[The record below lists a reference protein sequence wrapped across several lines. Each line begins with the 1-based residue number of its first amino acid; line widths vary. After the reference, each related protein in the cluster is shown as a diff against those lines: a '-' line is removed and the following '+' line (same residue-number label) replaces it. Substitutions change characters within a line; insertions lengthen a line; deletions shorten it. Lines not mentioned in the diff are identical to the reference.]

1 MVLCNDKEEGSMFR
15 TWQLLVCAALFAA
28 SIGAEEIGK
37 VLIIGNSIMKHGAA
51 PQLGW
56 NSTWGMAATAQ
67 EKDYAHLLYRKICN
81 VVKQEKAPELQLARI
96 ANENKMKGWEA
107 LKGNDADV
115 IVIQISDNYRGKEN
129 REEFQ
134 SNYSQMIRDLRGDR
148 DPIIVC
154 LTNWGDGPVNEMIRA
169 AAAENGVLSVNLAP
183 LAADPANRAGSE
195 GHFKNGG
202 VNWHP
207 GDRGMAKI
215 AEATFAAI
223 EKTLR
228 KKAAK

>member
-1 MVLCNDKEEGSMFR
+1 MFKR
-15 TWQLLVCAALFAA
+15 SLLFVCAALLAA
-28 SIGAEEIGK
+28 GVGAGAGEIRK
-37 VLIIGNSIMKHGAA
+37 VMIIGNSIMKHGVA

-56 NSTWGMAATAQ
+56 NSDWGMAATAQ
-67 EKDYAHLLYRKICN
+67 EKDYAHLLHRKICDL
-81 VVKQEKAPELQLARI
+81 VKQEKAPELQLTWI
-96 ANENKMKGWEA
+96 SSEKEMKGWDA

-115 IVIQISDNYRGKEN
+115 IVIQISDNYRGKKN
-129 REEFQ
+129 KEEFQ
-134 SNYSQMIRDLRGDR
+134 NNYSQMIRDLRGDR

-154 LTNWGDGPVNEMIRA
+154 LTNWGDGPLNEMIRA
-169 AAAENGVLSVNLAP
+169 AAAGNGVLSVNLAP
-183 LAADPANRAGSE
+183 LAADPANKAGSE

-223 EKTLR
+223 EKPLR
-228 KKAAK
+228 EKAAK

>member
-1 MVLCNDKEEGSMFR
+1 MLKRC
-15 TWQLLVCAALFAA
+15 LLFACAALLATGT
-28 SIGAEEIGK
+28 GAEEIGK
-37 VLIIGNSIMKHGAA
+37 VLIIGNSIMKHGVA

-56 NSTWGMAATAQ
+56 NTDWGMAATAE
-67 EKDYAHLLYRKICN
+67 EKDYAHLLYRKICDL
-81 VVKQEKAPELQLARI
+81 VKQEKAPELQLARI
-96 ANENKMKGWEA
+96 ANESEMTGWDA
-107 LKGNDADV
+107 FKGNDADV
-115 IVIQISDNYRGKEN
+115 IVIQISDNYRGKKN

-134 SNYSQMIRDLRGDR
+134 NNYSQMIRDLRGDR

-154 LTNWGDGPVNEMIRA
+154 LTNWGDGPLNEMIRA
-169 AAAENGVLSVNLAP
+169 AAAENGVPAVDLAP

-223 EKTLR
+223 EKPLQEKA
-228 KKAAK
+228 KK

>member
-1 MVLCNDKEEGSMFR
+1 MFKR
-15 TWQLLVCAALFAA
+15 SLLFVCAALLAA
-28 SIGAEEIGK
+28 GVGAGAGEIRK
-37 VLIIGNSIMKHGAA
+37 VMIIGNSIMKHGVA

-56 NSTWGMAATAQ
+56 NSDWGMAATAQ
-67 EKDYAHLLYRKICN
+67 EKDYAHLLHRKICDL
-81 VVKQEKAPELQLARI
+81 VKQEKAPELQLAWI
-96 ANENKMKGWEA
+96 SSEKEMKGWDA

-115 IVIQISDNYRGKEN
+115 IVIQISDNYRGKKN
-129 REEFQ
+129 KEEFQ
-134 SNYSQMIRDLRGDR
+134 NNYSQMIRDLRGDR

-154 LTNWGDGPVNEMIRA
+154 LTNWGE

-183 LAADPANRAGSE
+183 LAADPANKAGSE

-223 EKTLR
+223 EKPLR
-228 KKAAK
+228 EKAAK

>member
-1 MVLCNDKEEGSMFR
+1 MFKPC
-15 TWQLLVCAALFAA
+15 LLFVCAVLFAA
-28 SIGAEEIGK
+28 GAGAGEIGK
-37 VLIIGNSIMKHGAA
+37 VLIIGNSIMKHGVA

-56 NSTWGMAATAQ
+56 NTDWGMAATAE
-67 EKDYAHLLYRKICN
+67 EKDYAHLLYRKICDQ
-81 VVKQEKAPELQLARI
+81 VKQEKAPELQLARI
-96 ANENKMKGWEA
+96 SNEKEMKGWDA

-115 IVIQISDNYRGKEN
+115 IVIQISDNYRGKKN
-129 REEFQ
+129 KEEFQ
-134 SNYSQMIRDLRGDR
+134 NNYSQMIRDLRGDR

-154 LTNWGDGPVNEMIRA
+154 LTNWGGGALNEMIRA
-169 AAAENGVLSVNLAP
+169 AAAENGVLAVDLAP

-223 EKTLR
+223 EKPLR
-228 KKAAK
+228 EKVAK